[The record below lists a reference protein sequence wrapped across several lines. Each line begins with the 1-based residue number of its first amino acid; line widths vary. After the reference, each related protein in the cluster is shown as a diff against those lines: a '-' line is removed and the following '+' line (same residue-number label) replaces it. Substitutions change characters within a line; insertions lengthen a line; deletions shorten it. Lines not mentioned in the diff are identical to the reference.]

1 MVEMKKIL
9 VQEDNE
15 CGGENG
21 SKWRRVMVL
30 TVNDEEDDGNVGE
43 EEDERDDYFLRG
55 DNNEIDGGEKS
66 QDLWT

>member
-1 MVEMKKIL
+1 
-9 VQEDNE
+9 
-15 CGGENG
+15 
-21 SKWRRVMVL
+21 MVL